1 MQNKYV
7 IDIIQTIQ
15 ETKYCTLMVAKGRLS
30 VEEMNLI
37 SEVAAQYKKIVIFA
51 SMRDVVFNND
61 KNVLVAI

>member
-7 IDIIQTIQ
+7 IDIIQTMQ